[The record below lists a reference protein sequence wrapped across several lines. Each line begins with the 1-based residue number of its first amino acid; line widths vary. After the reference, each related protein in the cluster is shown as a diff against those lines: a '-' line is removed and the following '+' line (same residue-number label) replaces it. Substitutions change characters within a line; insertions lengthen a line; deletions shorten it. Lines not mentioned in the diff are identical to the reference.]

1 VHGYPAMG
9 TPLTT
14 MRASLISDD
23 GETGIYLAQSLLDG
37 SSMKCTIIYNDTLCA
52 EEGEEEDATE
62 AGVPKGENRTAN
74 FEIIGLEERAWWLAS
89 AR

>member
-14 MRASLISDD
+14 MRASLISDG
-23 GETGIYLAQSLLDG
+23 GETGIYLSQSLLDG
-37 SSMKCTIIYNDTLCA
+37 PSAKCMIVYSDTLCE
-52 EEGEEEDATE
+52 EEGDEEDATD
-62 AGVPKGENRTAN
+62 AGVPKVETRTAN
-74 FEIIGLEERAWWLAS
+74 FDVIGLEERAWWLAS